1 VLGMYSFNERMKSAV
16 SDPGTKG
23 INLCFP
29 TSWLYY
35 LLFTRYSGWL
45 VAILELGAW
54 FGVLCTGQ
62 LADRLGR
69 KRTILLAVVVF
80 VIGVIVQTAA
90 FKPSSI
96 FGGECV
102 IEQLV

>member
-1 VLGMYSFNERMKSAV
+1 M
-16 SDPGTKG
+16 
-23 INLCFP
+23 
-29 TSWLYY
+29 
-35 LLFTRYSGWL
+35 
-45 VAILELGAW
+45 AILELGAW

-80 VIGVIVQTAA
+80 VIGVVVQTAA

-96 FGGECV
+96 FGGAQTSV
-102 IEQLV
+102 MNLDVGLNRISVQVAS